1 MNKTITIIIIVAV
14 VIVGLVLLTRDG
26 NQSEK
31 ATGEGD
37 VGVEESSD
45 TTDANSSEAEKFNK
59 VPQFTLSDYE
69 GNQVSVNDF
78 PGKILVINSW
88 AAWCPF
94 CVDELPAFRDLQ
106 ERFPNEIVVIA
117 IDRQESL
124 STAQGYTD
132 NAGIS
137 DAYTF
142 LLDPN
147 DSFYRS
153 IGGFSMPETL
163 FVDTEGNIRIHK
175 RGPMKLK
182 EMVEKVESILN
193 S

>member
-1 MNKTITIIIIVAV
+1 MNKLIIAIIVIIIGV
-14 VIVGLVLLTRDG
+14 VGFTFISSRENPAEEVTR
-26 NQSEK
+26 ER
-31 ATGEGD
+31 T
-37 VGVEESSD
+37 GVEEPSD
-45 TTDANSSEAEKFNK
+45 ASLESEKFDK
-59 VPQFTLSDYE
+59 VPQFTLSDYD
-69 GNQVSVNDF
+69 GNTISVNDF

-94 CVDELPAFRDLQ
+94 CVEELPAFRDLQ
-106 ERFPNEIVVIA
+106 ELFPNDIVVIA

-124 STAQGYTD
+124 STAKNYTD

-137 DAYTF
+137 DAYIF
-142 LLDPN
+142 LLDPK

-163 FVDTEGNIRIHK
+163 FVDTEGNIRVHK
-175 RGPMKLK
+175 RGPMKLD
-182 EMVEKVESILN
+182 EMVKKVESILN

>member
-1 MNKTITIIIIVAV
+1 MNKLIIAIIVI
-14 VIVGLVLLTRDG
+14 VIGVGGFALLSSDKKPLDIARDDSLG
-26 NQSEK
+26 
-31 ATGEGD
+31 T
-37 VGVEESSD
+37 ESSGR
-45 TTDANSSEAEKFNK
+45 TSAESSTEEKFDK
-59 VPQFTLSDYE
+59 VPQFTLSDYD

-94 CVDELPAFRDLQ
+94 CVEELPAFRDLQ
-106 ERFPNEIVVIA
+106 ELFPDEVVVIA

-124 STAQGYTD
+124 STAKNYTD

-137 DAYTF
+137 DAYIF
-142 LLDPN
+142 LLDPK

-163 FVDTEGNIRIHK
+163 FVDSEGNVRIHK

-182 EMVEKVESILN
+182 EMVEKVENILN

>member
-1 MNKTITIIIIVAV
+1 MNKTLISTIIIII
-14 VIVGLVLLTRDG
+14 VIVLGFVLFNRDD
-26 NQSEK
+26 NSTEDQTSK
-31 ATGEGD
+31 VSADTAR
-37 VGVEESSD
+37 GVEETATREQFD
-45 TTDANSSEAEKFNK
+45 K
-59 VPQFTLSDYE
+59 VPQFTLSDYD

-106 ERFPNEIVVIA
+106 ELFANDIVVIA

-124 STAQGYTD
+124 STAQNYTD
-132 NAGIS
+132 SAGIS
-137 DAYTF
+137 DAYIF
-142 LLDPN
+142 LLDPD

-163 FVDTEGNIRIHK
+163 FVDTEGNIRVHK

-182 EMVEKVESILN
+182 EMVDKVNSILN

>member
-1 MNKTITIIIIVAV
+1 MNKLIIAIIVI
-14 VIVGLVLLTRDG
+14 VIGVGGFALLSSDKKPLDTARDDSLG
-26 NQSEK
+26 
-31 ATGEGD
+31 T
-37 VGVEESSD
+37 ESSGR
-45 TTDANSSEAEKFNK
+45 TSAESSTEEKFDK
-59 VPQFTLSDYE
+59 VPQFTLSDYD

-94 CVDELPAFRDLQ
+94 CVEELPAFRDLQ
-106 ERFPNEIVVIA
+106 ELFPDEVVVIA

-124 STAQGYTD
+124 STAKNYTD

-137 DAYTF
+137 DAYIF
-142 LLDPN
+142 LLDPK

-163 FVDTEGNIRIHK
+163 FVDSEGNVRIHK

-182 EMVEKVESILN
+182 EMVEKVENILN

>member
-1 MNKTITIIIIVAV
+1 MNKLIIAIIVI
-14 VIVGLVLLTRDG
+14 VIGVGGFALLSSDKKPLDTARDDSLG
-26 NQSEK
+26 
-31 ATGEGD
+31 T
-37 VGVEESSD
+37 ESSGR
-45 TTDANSSEAEKFNK
+45 TSAESSTEEKFDK
-59 VPQFTLSDYE
+59 VPQFTLSDYD

-94 CVDELPAFRDLQ
+94 CVEELPAFRDLQ
-106 ERFPNEIVVIA
+106 ELFPDEVVVIA

-124 STAQGYTD
+124 STAKNYTD

-142 LLDPN
+142 LLDPK

-163 FVDTEGNIRIHK
+163 FVDSEGNVRIHK

-182 EMVEKVESILN
+182 EMVEKVNSVLN

>member
-1 MNKTITIIIIVAV
+1 MNKLIIAIIVI
-14 VIVGLVLLTRDG
+14 VIGVGGFAFISSRENPAEEITREG
-26 NQSEK
+26 
-31 ATGEGD
+31 TGAE
-37 VGVEESSD
+37 
-45 TTDANSSEAEKFNK
+45 TSSEVSTESEQFDK
-59 VPQFTLSDYE
+59 VPQFTLSDYD
-69 GNQVSVNDF
+69 GSQVSINDF

-94 CVDELPAFRDLQ
+94 CVEELPAFRDLQ
-106 ERFPNEIVVIA
+106 ELFPDDIAVIA

-124 STAQGYTD
+124 STAKNYTD

-142 LLDPN
+142 LLDPK

-163 FVDTEGNIRIHK
+163 FVDSEGNVRIHK

-182 EMVEKVESILN
+182 EMVEKVNSILN

>member
-1 MNKTITIIIIVAV
+1 MNKLIIAIIVI
-14 VIVGLVLLTRDG
+14 VIGVGGFALLSSDK
-26 NQSEK
+26 NSAEKVASE
-31 ATGEGD
+31 
-37 VGVEESSD
+37 GVSIEESS
-45 TTDANSSEAEKFNK
+45 TVSVESEKYDK
-59 VPQFTLSDYE
+59 VPQFTLSDYD

-78 PGKILVINSW
+78 HGKILVINSW

-106 ERFPNEIVVIA
+106 ELFPDEVVVIA

-124 STAQGYTD
+124 STAKNYTD

-137 DAYTF
+137 DAYIF

-147 DSFYRS
+147 DLFYRS

-163 FVDTEGNIRIHK
+163 FVDEEGNIRIHK

>member
-1 MNKTITIIIIVAV
+1 MNKLIIAIIVI
-14 VIVGLVLLTRDG
+14 VIGVGGFALLSSDKKPLDTARDDSLG
-26 NQSEK
+26 
-31 ATGEGD
+31 T
-37 VGVEESSD
+37 ESSGR
-45 TTDANSSEAEKFNK
+45 TSAESSTEEKFDK
-59 VPQFTLSDYE
+59 VPQFTLSDYD

-94 CVDELPAFRDLQ
+94 CVEELPAFRDLQ
-106 ERFPNEIVVIA
+106 ELFPDEVVVIA

-124 STAQGYTD
+124 STAKNYTD

-137 DAYTF
+137 DAYIF
-142 LLDPN
+142 LLDPK

-163 FVDTEGNIRIHK
+163 FVDSEGNVRIHK

-182 EMVEKVESILN
+182 EMVEKVNSILN